1 MLIQEQAGEVEGVT
15 FPKAG
20 SEDAVLS
27 VVVCRMS
34 ANCLSLY
41 DYVYCE
47 RKVVDTHDWRV
58 YGTCDYTMTCVKA
71 PFACVFP
78 SKQG

>member
-27 VVVCRMS
+27 VVVCRI
-34 ANCLSLY
+34 NECQLF
-41 DYVYCE
+41 
-47 RKVVDTHDWRV
+47 K
-58 YGTCDYTMTCVKA
+58 
-71 PFACVFP
+71 FI
-78 SKQG
+78 